1 MFAQGKREVKM
12 MDDRRRNLR
21 VVEALLF
28 ASKGPLSEMQL
39 AEYLESSTD
48 LASIIET
55 LCAEYRDRGVNLIQV
70 AGGWAFRTSADLS
83 HVLHREADVERK
95 LSRAAVETL
104 SIVAYHQPVTRIGIE
119 QIRGVSV
126 SKGTLDIL
134 FSAGWIMP
142 KGRRNTP
149 GRPATWVTTEGFLNH
164 FGLAR
169 IDDLP
174 NLDELRAAG
183 LLDREVAPLLP
194 MESSPEAEE
203 PLLPDE
209 EAFVE
214 PDPAEPE

>member
-1 MFAQGKREVKM
+1 
-12 MDDRRRNLR
+12 MDDRNRDLR

-28 ASKGPLSEMQL
+28 ASKGPLSEPQL
-39 AEYLESSTD
+39 AEYLDTATD
-48 LASIIET
+48 LQNIIET

-70 AGGWAFRTSADLS
+70 AGGWAFRTSSDLS

-95 LSRAAVETL
+95 LSRAAIETL
-104 SIVAYHQPVTRIGIE
+104 AIIAYHQPVTRIEIE

-142 KGRRNTP
+142 KGRRNSP
-149 GRPATWVTTEGFLNH
+149 GRPATWVTTDGFLNH
-164 FGLAR
+164 FGLGR

-174 NLDELRAAG
+174 NIDELRAAG
-183 LLDREVAPLLP
+183 LLDREIAPLLSVDNDP
-194 MESSPEAEE
+194 GSEE
-203 PLLPDE
+203 PSLPDE

-214 PDPAEPE
+214 PEPN

>member
-1 MFAQGKREVKM
+1 
-12 MDDRRRNLR
+12 MDDKNRDLR

-28 ASKGPLSEMQL
+28 ASKGPLSELQL
-39 AEYLESSTD
+39 AEYLDSGTD
-48 LASIIET
+48 LRAIIET
-55 LCAEYRDRGVNLIQV
+55 LCGEYRDRGINLIQV
-70 AGGWAFRTSADLS
+70 AGGWAFRTSSDLS

-95 LSRAAVETL
+95 LSRAAIETL
-104 SIVAYHQPVTRIGIE
+104 SIIAYHQPVTRIEIE

-126 SKGTLDIL
+126 SKGTLDRL

-149 GRPATWVTTEGFLNH
+149 GRPATWITTDGFLNH

-174 NLDELRAAG
+174 NVEELRAAG
-183 LLDREVAPLLP
+183 LLDREIAPLLP
-194 MESSPEAEE
+194 MENSSDSDESI
-203 PLLPDE
+203 LPDE

-214 PDPAEPE
+214 PEHE